1 MLVGTAISVLV
12 DAEGKRMNFSA
23 EEIDSADGRWY
34 RSLTSVQDPVGSIRD
49 LRSTESKTVDHP
61 KKNHWKTLNG
71 KPQRLFDKQSSSK
84 IIAIEEV
91 YEESESE
98 DDDLIA
104 YQKPDSDASD
114 EDEDATL
121 VQRNKPTA
129 PVWVPIG
136 S

>member
-1 MLVGTAISVLV
+1 MLVGTAISALV
-12 DAEGKRMNFSA
+12 DADGKRMNFSA
-23 EEIDSADGRWY
+23 EDIDNADGRWY
-34 RSLTSVQDPVGSIRD
+34 RSLTNVQDPVGSISD
-49 LRSTESKTVDHP
+49 MRSTDSRIVDHP
-61 KKNHWKTLNG
+61 KKNRG
-71 KPQRLFDKQSSSK
+71 KPTKGESQTLVDKQSSSK

-91 YEESESE
+91 YDESESA

-129 PVWVPIG
+129 PV
-136 S
+136 